1 MPGMVRYPA
10 LDAMASFIDSPDSV
24 YGTGNDGSATMD
36 GSSIVIGVTPSANVY
51 TMARDVYFY
60 NLTINAGVRLN
71 PNGYRVFVKN
81 QLTLGASTTIGY
93 TSGFGTAGSIQ
104 QGGAVDTAVTHSL
117 GGASQTRTATAPT
130 AALGGSQYFQ
140 QPLQAIDGFSV
151 TAAGGPTFLRGG
163 AGGVGRQGGG
173 VIILSARYISGP
185 TTGTATISAKATSPG
200 GGGVILIVSSGATLP
215 ASVTT
220 DVTGFAAG
228 TVNYMQLV

>member
-1 MPGMVRYPA
+1 MVRYPP
-10 LDAMASFIDSPDSV
+10 LNAMASFIDAPDAV

-36 GSSIVIGVTPSANVY
+36 GSSIVIGVTPSSNVY

-81 QLTLGASTTIGY
+81 QLTLGTSAIIGY
-93 TSGFGTAGSIQ
+93 TTGFGTAGSIQ

-117 GGASQTRTATAPT
+117 GGPSQTRTRTLPAD
-130 AALGGSQYFQ
+130 ALGGSQYFQ

-151 TAAGGPTFLRGG
+151 TASGGPTFLRGG
-163 AGGVGRQGGG
+163 SGGVGQVGGG

-185 TTGTATISAKATSPG
+185 ITGTATISAKATSPA
-200 GGGVILIVSSGATLP
+200 GGGVILIVSSAPVLP
-215 ASVTT
+215 TTVTT
-220 DVTGFAAG
+220 DVSGFYAG